1 MESSLAAMSN
11 ELVSLASRVGPSV
24 VVVDGR
30 SRGPASGVVWR
41 KNLVVTAEHAVQR
54 DEDLALV
61 LPDGNRVPA
70 SLVGRD
76 TGTDLALLK
85 ADSLPVPP
93 LDLPQ
98 ETESRV
104 GDIVLVIGRSPN
116 SGPNASMGIISGL
129 SGPWRTW
136 RGGQLDR
143 YVRLD
148 AAVFPGSSGGA
159 VVNYR
164 GRIIGLATS
173 ALSRV
178 AGLAIPATT
187 IDRIVDIMLE
197 KGGVPQ
203 GYLGVSLQSIRLPDA
218 LKAKAASRGAAA
230 LMVFGVE
237 PAGPADK
244 AGIMIGDILLEVDGN
259 AAGSIEELQA
269 VLGWDRVG
277 KSLPA
282 RIIRGGETRSLTVT
296 VGQRPTG
303 ERK

>member
-1 MESSLAAMSN
+1 MESSLAVMSN
-11 ELVSLASRVGPSV
+11 DLVSLVSRVAPSV

-76 TGTDLALLK
+76 AGTDLALLR
-85 ADSLPVPP
+85 AETLPVPP
-93 LDLPQ
+93 LDVPQ

-148 AAVFPGSSGGA
+148 ATVFPGSSGGA

-178 AGLAIPATT
+178 AGLAIPVTT
-187 IDRIVDIMLE
+187 MDRVIDILLE

-203 GYLGVSLQSIRLPDA
+203 GYLGVSLQPVRLPDA
-218 LKAKAASRGAAA
+218 LVAKAGSRGPAA

-244 AGIMIGDILLEVDGN
+244 SGIMIGDILLEVDGN

-269 VLGWDRVG
+269 VLGGDRVG

-282 RIIRGGETRSLTVT
+282 RILRGGETRSLTIT